1 MHDLLKSRK
10 FLVVVKPM
18 EYLVV
23 FVENL
28 ESVEQLLEDE
38 KCALF
43 SELLLLGE

>member
-1 MHDLLKSRK
+1 MEKNIVGLHVPMHD
-10 FLVVVKPM
+10 
-18 EYLVV
+18 VV